1 MTRKT
6 APAAPTFA
14 TREEWLLAA
23 TAELSVIFESV
34 GETLPSIRVSVG
46 WPGGRGKKG
55 NVIGQC
61 WAASAAAD
69 NVSQVFISPTLADAE
84 RVLDVLAHE
93 LVHAVDDCQ
102 SGHKGRFAKIAKAI
116 GLTGKM
122 TETVAGDDLKA
133 ELCAIVQRIG
143 AYPHAALAGDAD
155 GADGPK
161 KQGTRMLKVECDED
175 SGYVVRMT
183 RKWLDEYGA
192 PKCPCHDVVM
202 VEAV

>member
-1 MTRKT
+1 MPRKT
-6 APAAPTFA
+6 ATADPAFA

-23 TAELSVIFESV
+23 TAELSTIFEAV
-34 GETLPSIRVSVG
+34 GETLPAIRVSVG

-61 WAASAAAD
+61 WAASAATD
-69 NVSQVFISPTLADAE
+69 NVAQIFVSPTLDDAE

-93 LVHAVDDCQ
+93 LVHAVDDCK
-102 SGHKGRFAKIAKAI
+102 SGHKGRFAKVAKAI

-122 TETVAGDDLKA
+122 TETVAGDDLKV
-133 ELCAIVQRIG
+133 ELCGILNRIG
-143 AYPHAALAGDAD
+143 AYPHAALMGGE

-161 KQGTRMLKVECDED
+161 KQGTRMLKVECAED

-192 PKCPCHDVVM
+192 PKCPCHDVAM
-202 VEAV
+202 AEAV